1 MGPIPAWPTT
11 SGRPPGRQSRGREAQ
26 LNVVATAGR
35 PRKSRGA
42 ARLQSLLWRWPWLR
56 TVLLL
61 ALPLAWFVA
70 IYFASLILLL
80 ITSFWT
86 IDTFTTEIVQS
97 WNLDNFQTILTEPT
111 YRTIIGRTVW
121 MAVRVTLID
130 AAIAFPFAY
139 FMARVASRRT
149 QTLLFAA
156 VLLPLWA
163 SYLARLYAW
172 ILILNHSGVLNSSLQ
187 SIGLPAPNLGYTE
200 NAMLIVFSYIW
211 LPFMI
216 IPTYAAME
224 RVPESLIEAARDLGA
239 RGWRTTLDV
248 VLPLALP
255 GVVAGSIFTFSL
267 TLGDYIT
274 PILIGPGTSFIGNVV
289 YSNLGIANNV
299 PFAAALSVVPVVIM
313 AVYLLAARRLGAFEA
328 L

>member
-1 MGPIPAWPTT
+1 MST
-11 SGRPPGRQSRGREAQ
+11 GRR
-26 LNVVATAGR
+26 
-35 PRKSRGA
+35 RKSSGA
-42 ARLQSLLWRWPWLR
+42 NPLQSLFWRAPWLR

-61 ALPLAWFVA
+61 ALPLGWFVV
-70 IYFASLILLL
+70 IYLASLVLLL
-80 ITSFWT
+80 VTSFWT
-86 IDTFTTEIVQS
+86 IDAFTTQIVQI
-97 WNLDNFQTILTEPT
+97 WNLDNFNTILTSDT
-111 YRTIIGRTVW
+111 YRNIIVRTVW
-121 MAVRVTLID
+121 MAARVTVID

-139 FMARVASRRT
+139 FMAKVASRRT

-163 SYLARLYAW
+163 SYLARLYSW
-172 ILILNHSGVLNSSLQ
+172 ILILNHSGVLNWSAQ
-187 SIGLPAPNLGYTE
+187 TIGLPAPNIGYSET
-200 NAMLIVFSYIW
+200 AMLVVFCYIW

-255 GVVAGSIFTFSL
+255 GVIAGSIFTFSL

-289 YSNLGIANNV
+289 YSNIGIANNV
-299 PFAAALSVVPVVIM
+299 PFAAALAMVPVVIM